1 MAFLSNPRHATLRL
15 RRNRKREEGYVLL
28 TLLLV
33 VALMAIAATAILP
46 ALSYRIRRD
55 REDEMIHRGVQYS
68 RAIRAYFKK
77 FGRYPTKLEDL
88 DNTNNLRYLR
98 KHYKDPANKNQEF
111 RLLHYGEDGVTLAG
125 GIAGGSI
132 PGANPI
138 GGSAGGLNSSGG
150 FSQPSPLG
158 GSSSGGFGNSSFGG
172 NQNSAFGGSTSGA
185 FGGSAGGSNSGTNSN
200 SNQSQNSP
208 SSSASSQDPSTAHV
222 TPDGAT
228 DQSSGSQPVIG
239 GPIVGVA
246 SKSKER
252 GFHEF
257 NHKKKYN
264 EWQFV
269 YDPATDRGGLITTPN
284 QPSLALQGFGSQ
296 QGQIQNGTQPGSPNG
311 NSFGNSFGNSNGS
324 SFGQSSGFGNQ
335 NSQTPPQPPPSPQQP
350 Q

>member
-1 MAFLSNPRHATLRL
+1 MVFFSNPRHATLRL

-77 FGRYPTKLEDL
+77 FGRYPTKLDDL

-125 GIAGGSI
+125 GIAGGSF
-132 PGANPI
+132 PGANQI
-138 GGSAGGLNSSGG
+138 GGAAGGADSPGG
-150 FSQPSPLG
+150 FSQPTPLG
-158 GSSSGGFGNSSFGG
+158 GSSGSGFGNSSFGS
-172 NQNSAFGGSTSGA
+172 NQNSAFGGSSSSSFGGSSNSA

-208 SSSASSQDPSTAHV
+208 SSQDSSTAHV

-239 GPIVGVA
+239 GA
-246 SKSKER
+246 HR
-252 GFHEF
+252 
-257 NHKKKYN
+257 
-264 EWQFV
+264 
-269 YDPATDRGGLITTPN
+269 RR
-284 QPSLALQGFGSQ
+284 SQ
-296 QGQIQNGTQPGSPNG
+296 QKQGTRLSRV
-311 NSFGNSFGNSNGS
+311 
-324 SFGQSSGFGNQ
+324 QS
-335 NSQTPPQPPPSPQQP
+335 
-350 Q
+350 